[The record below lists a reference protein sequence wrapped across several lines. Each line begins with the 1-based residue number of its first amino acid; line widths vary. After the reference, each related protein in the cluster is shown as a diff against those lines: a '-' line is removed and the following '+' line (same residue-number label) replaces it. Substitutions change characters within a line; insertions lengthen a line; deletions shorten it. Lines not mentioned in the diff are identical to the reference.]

1 MGGLLDKANETV
13 KATAEKEDSASK
25 KDIETDAVLAAGLE
39 LEPGTG
45 LDSTKLKFQ
54 LGAIAGFLLT
64 MILVF
69 FVDNLV
75 LFAGITLDDLLV
87 PGILLCWAAFNGKEL
102 MVKEFD
108 AMKLGASAG
117 AFLIITGVFAGVA
130 IFSAT
135 DSGVTIANIEYD
147 GDDNEIDLS
156 FYGPKGMDYT
166 IEVLVDGEVEY
177 SFDEI
182 ISIDKGSHSVS
193 LDDFWKGNA
202 EDMNGDTLV
211 EYEIKVTS
219 DGFEDSMTFDTI
231 MNREVNTAFVKVTEV
246 FETIPPQNNEDHS
259 TKEYTGITVEMIVGM
274 GTPSCNPPEITS
286 KCTEYDFANK
296 DFTGTSPQ
304 PIASDWSATVV
315 VKLGSDIRHTYDE
328 INVDEGIADNGAGQF
343 GFDWVALD
351 NGADL
356 ERSDFYDTDGCYTFE
371 VTIENVHGEVYVD
384 TSSQIEFF
392 WEANEA
398 DPDTSDDKEA
408 EACN

>member
-13 KATAEKEDSASK
+13 KATAEKEESASK
-25 KDIETDAVLAAGLE
+25 KDIETDVELAGGLE
-39 LEPGTG
+39 LESGTG

-54 LGAIAGFLLT
+54 LGAIAGFLVT

-87 PGILLCWAAFNGKEL
+87 PGVLLCWAAFNGKEL

-130 IFSAT
+130 IFNAT

-166 IEVLVDGEVEY
+166 IEVLVDGKVEY

-211 EYEIKVTS
+211 EYEIKVIS

-231 MNREVNTAFVKVTEV
+231 MNREADTAFVKVTEV
-246 FETIPPQNNEDHS
+246 FEIIPPPNGEDQS
-259 TKEYTGITVEMIVGM
+259 SKEYTGITVEMIVGM
-274 GTPSCNPPEITS
+274 GNPDAS
-286 KCTEYDFANK
+286 YDFANNY
-296 DFTGTSPQ
+296 FTGTSPQ
-304 PIASDWSATVV
+304 PMATDWSVTVT
-315 VKLGSDIRHTYDE
+315 VKSDSSTQYTYDS
-328 INVDEGIADNGAGQF
+328 ITVNEGIANGGIGEFTF
-343 GFDWVALD
+343 GWVTLP
-351 NGADL
+351 GTESGDL
-356 ERSDFYDTDGCYTFE
+356 EREDFYSSGDGCYTFE
-371 VTIENVHGEVYVD
+371 VTIENEHGEVHVD
-384 TSSQIEFF
+384 TNSQIEFF
-392 WEANEA
+392 WEQNEA
-398 DPDTSDDKEA
+398 TKDTSDDKEA

>member
-1 MGGLLDKANETV
+1 MSGLLDKANETV
-13 KATAEKEDSASK
+13 KASAEKEDSANK
-25 KDIETDAVLAAGLE
+25 KDIETDVVWADGLE
-39 LEPGTG
+39 SESGNG

-54 LGAIAGFLLT
+54 LGAIVGFLVT

-87 PGILLCWAAFNGKEL
+87 PGVLLCWAAFNGKEL

-108 AMKLGASAG
+108 TMKLGASAV

-130 IFSAT
+130 IFNAT
-135 DSGVTIANIEYD
+135 DSGVTIANIEFD
-147 GDDNEIDLS
+147 GEDNEIDLD

-166 IEVLVDGEVEY
+166 IEVLVDGKVEY
-177 SFDEI
+177 SHDAT
-182 ISIDKGSHSVS
+182 ISIDKGSHSVD

-211 EYEIKVTS
+211 EYEIKVIS

-231 MNREVNTAFVKVTEV
+231 MNREVNTAYVSIVEILDSDEHVDAKT
-246 FETIPPQNNEDHS
+246 
-259 TKEYTGITVEMIVGM
+259 YTGISVKMLVGM
-274 GTPSCNPPEITS
+274 GTPSCDPPEITS
-286 KCTEYDFANK
+286 KCTEYDFQGISG
-296 DFTGTSPQ
+296 FTGKAPM
-304 PIASDWSATVV
+304 PVASDWSATVV
-315 VKLGSDIRHTYDE
+315 VKLGSDIRHPYDE
-328 INVDEGIADNGAGQF
+328 INVDEGIGENGAGQF
-343 GFDWVALD
+343 NFDWVTLD

-356 ERSDFYDTDGCYTFE
+356 ERSDFYDIDGCYTFE
-371 VTIENVHGEVYVD
+371 VTIENVHGEVHVD

-392 WEANEA
+392 WDANEA

>member
-13 KATAEKEDSASK
+13 KATAEKEESASK
-25 KDIETDAVLAAGLE
+25 KDIETDVELAGGLE
-39 LEPGTG
+39 LESGTG

-54 LGAIAGFLLT
+54 LGAIAGFLVT

-87 PGILLCWAAFNGKEL
+87 PGVLLCWAAFNGKEL

-130 IFSAT
+130 IFNAT

-166 IEVLVDGEVEY
+166 IEVLVDGKVEY

-211 EYEIKVTS
+211 EYEIKVIS

-231 MNREVNTAFVKVTEV
+231 MNREVNTAYVSIVEILDSDGNVDAKT
-246 FETIPPQNNEDHS
+246 
-259 TKEYTGITVEMIVGM
+259 YTGISVKMLVGM
-274 GTPSCNPPEITS
+274 GAPSCDPPEITS
-286 KCTEYDFANK
+286 KCTEYDFQGISG
-296 DFTGTSPQ
+296 FTGKAPM

-328 INVDEGIADNGAGQF
+328 INVDEGIGGNGAGQF
-343 GFDWVALD
+343 IFDWVTLD

-392 WEANEA
+392 WDANEA
-398 DPDTSDDKEA
+398 NSDTSDDKEA